1 MFPSPL
7 QTARG
12 PGTHRSGAN
21 AVKLSA
27 MDPGDLDVEWLIAP
41 NPGPMTLEGTNT
53 YLVGRDP
60 TVVIDPGPDDAR
72 HLAAVRAEAEARGGI
87 GTVLLTH
94 SHSDHSDGVEALGV
108 EPARPSN
115 GEVVEGLETI
125 ATPGHS
131 ADHVCFLLR
140 NEGACFT
147 GDLILG
153 EGSTIVPPRQGGG
166 SLLDYMRSLERL
178 QALDLRVLY
187 PGHGP
192 EVNDPQAKIAEY
204 IEHRMM
210 RERRLVAALERG
222 ERSRAA
228 LLAEVWDDVPEELR
242 GAAAVAMQAHLEK
255 LEDEGRLP
263 DDLRD

>member
-1 MFPSPL
+1 
-7 QTARG
+7 
-12 PGTHRSGAN
+12 
-21 AVKLSA
+21 VEY
-27 MDPGDLDVEWLIAP
+27 DVERLTAS

-60 TVVIDPGPDDAR
+60 AVVIDPGPDQTEHVD
-72 HLAAVRAEAEARGGI
+72 AVRRAAEARGGI
-87 GTVLLTH
+87 GAVLLTH
-94 SHSDHSDGVEALGV
+94 SHSDHSGGLELLGV
-108 EPARPSN
+108 DPGDPKDAETVA
-115 GEVVEGLETI
+115 GLTAI

-131 ADHVCFLLR
+131 ADHLCFLLG
-140 NEGACFT
+140 GACFT

-153 EGSTIVPPRQGGG
+153 EGSTIVGPREMGG
-166 SLLDYMRSLERL
+166 SLADYMRSLERL
-178 QALDLRVLY
+178 RALDLELLF

-192 EVNDPQAKIAEY
+192 EVRDPPAKIDEY

-222 ERSRAA
+222 VRSRAA

-263 DDLRD
+263 EDLED

>member
-1 MFPSPL
+1 
-7 QTARG
+7 
-12 PGTHRSGAN
+12 
-21 AVKLSA
+21 VEY
-27 MDPGDLDVEWLIAP
+27 DVERLTAS
-41 NPGPMTLEGTNT
+41 NAGPMTLEGTNT

-60 TVVIDPGPDDAR
+60 AVVIDPGPDQAEHID
-72 HLAAVRAEAEARGGI
+72 AVRGAAEARGGI

-94 SHSDHSDGVEALGV
+94 SHSDHGGGVELLGV
-108 EPARPSN
+108 DPSDPKD
-115 GEVVEGLETI
+115 GETIAGLTAI

-131 ADHVCFLLR
+131 ADHMCFLLD
-140 NEGACFT
+140 GACFT

-153 EGSTIVPPRQGGG
+153 EGSTIVGPREMGG
-166 SLLDYMRSLERL
+166 SLADYMRSLDRL
-178 QALDLRVLY
+178 RALDLELLF

-192 EVNDPQAKIAEY
+192 EVHDPRAKIDEY

-222 ERSRAA
+222 ERSRSA

-263 DDLRD
+263 EDLED